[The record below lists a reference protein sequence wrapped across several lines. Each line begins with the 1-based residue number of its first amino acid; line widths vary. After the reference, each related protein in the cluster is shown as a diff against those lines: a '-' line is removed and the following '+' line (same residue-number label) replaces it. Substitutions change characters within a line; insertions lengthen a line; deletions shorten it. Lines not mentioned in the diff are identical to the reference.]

1 MLRVFTCL
9 TAEHDWRLI
18 ILAVAICFLGS
29 VVVIS
34 LFSRARATRGRTR
47 LIWLGLDAAAAG
59 CGIWATHF
67 IAMLA
72 YEPGFKAGY
81 DAAITGYSLLVAVV
95 ISGTG
100 LAIALQNSFR
110 WSPAL
115 GGAILGTGI
124 AAMHFTGM
132 SALEV
137 PARLNWSPGLVISAI
152 TFGESSEAQRSLWPH
167 GATTSAAP

>member
-9 TAEHDWRLI
+9 TEEHDWRLV
-18 ILAVAICFLGS
+18 ILAAAICFLGS

-34 LFSRARATRGRTR
+34 LFNRARATRGRTR

-72 YEPGFKAGY
+72 YAPGFKAGY

-132 SALEV
+132 SAL
-137 PARLNWSPGLVISAI
+137 AGC
-152 TFGESSEAQRSLWPH
+152 
-167 GATTSAAP
+167 